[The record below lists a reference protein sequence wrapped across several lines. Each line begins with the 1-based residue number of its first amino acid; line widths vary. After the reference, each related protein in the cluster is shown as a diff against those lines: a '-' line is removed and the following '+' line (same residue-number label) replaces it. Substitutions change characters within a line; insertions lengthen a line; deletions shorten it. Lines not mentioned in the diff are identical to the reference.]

1 METLIPKMMEW
12 GTVYGFK
19 VIAAL
24 VILILGRWVAKLIE
38 KIIHRMMEKRNVD
51 PTIITFTSNLTYI
64 ALLAFVVL
72 AALGKL
78 GIQTTSFIAV
88 LGAAGLA
95 IGLALQGSLSN
106 FAAGFLLIVFRPFR
120 VGDFIEGAGVLGVVE
135 KIQIFTT
142 QLKTADNKT
151 IIIPNAKLTD
161 DNIVNWSIKG
171 TRRVD
176 LVMGIGYGDDIDKA
190 KSVISGVLG
199 EDSRILKDP
208 APMVA
213 VSELADSSVN
223 FVVRPWV
230 KSEDYWGVYFDLTEK
245 IKKRFDA
252 EGISIPYPQRDVHV
266 FEHKAD

>member
-1 METLIPKMMEW
+1 MEW

-120 VGDFIEGAGVLGVVE
+120 VGDFIEGGRCAGCC
-135 KIQIFTT
+135 
-142 QLKTADNKT
+142 
-151 IIIPNAKLTD
+151 
-161 DNIVNWSIKG
+161 
-171 TRRVD
+171 
-176 LVMGIGYGDDIDKA
+176 
-190 KSVISGVLG
+190 
-199 EDSRILKDP
+199 
-208 APMVA
+208 
-213 VSELADSSVN
+213 
-223 FVVRPWV
+223 
-230 KSEDYWGVYFDLTEK
+230 
-245 IKKRFDA
+245 
-252 EGISIPYPQRDVHV
+252 
-266 FEHKAD
+266 